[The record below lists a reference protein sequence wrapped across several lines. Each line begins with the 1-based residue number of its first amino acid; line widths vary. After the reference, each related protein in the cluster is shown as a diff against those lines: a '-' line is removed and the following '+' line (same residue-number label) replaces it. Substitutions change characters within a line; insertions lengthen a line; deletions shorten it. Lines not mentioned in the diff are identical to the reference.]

1 LATIAESTEPLTN
14 ERINVMSDTEI
25 DLDETDEEARTDEIS
40 DEALECAASTGNA
53 NAGNLTMICTGPM
66 HTFC

>member
-1 LATIAESTEPLTN
+1 M
-14 ERINVMSDTEI
+14 RDTEI
-25 DLDETDEEARTDEIS
+25 DPDQTDKETRTYEIS

-53 NAGNLTMICTGPM
+53 KAGNLTTVCTGPM

>member
-1 LATIAESTEPLTN
+1 
-14 ERINVMSDTEI
+14 MSDTEI